1 MITGAFCVA
10 GAGWFSTQL
19 KAIRN
24 VMRPI
29 YIEMGIIRSNLEPA
43 MEDQVGR

>member
-10 GAGWFSTQL
+10 GSIWFSTQL
-19 KAIRN
+19 KAIRK

-29 YIEMGIIRSNLEPA
+29 YIEMGIIRSELGPA
-43 MEDQVGR
+43 LEDQVGR